1 MTETTNDRAQ
11 PLVGFRTNEE
21 WKDVLAQV
29 ATMIE
34 NLEQVEDPEIRHK
47 IFATLQAIDAV
58 HREALHRLVR
68 LFKEGVLEQVVTD
81 PAIHTLMGM
90 YDLLPTNATADGMV
104 VDFLTAEE
112 RSAGAR
118 RSTTNPVQTGTSARA
133 PPGLA
138 PTALAHT
145 ALAHTD
151 CQPHWARVPLARPM
165 EDGEAVIFE
174 AEEGSVVVAR
184 VDSTLYAVGAVC
196 PTHTAVMVGGVMKGL
211 SWLCPHGPGCVY
223 DIRNGSRL
231 GGGPGVTAH
240 PVRAADG
247 GGLQVGFGIPFEPK
261 LPAF

>member
-1 MTETTNDRAQ
+1 MTATTNDRAQ

-21 WKDVLAQV
+21 WKDILAQV
-29 ATMIE
+29 AVMIE
-34 NLEQVEDPEIRHK
+34 DLEQVEDPEIRRK
-47 IFATLQAIDAV
+47 IFTTLQAVDAV

-68 LFKEGVLEQVVTD
+68 LFKEGVLDQVVTD

-90 YDLLPTNATADGMV
+90 YDLLPANATTDGKFG
-104 VDFLTAEE
+104 DFLTAEE

-118 RSTTNPVQTGTSARA
+118 RSTTNPVQMGTSAPA
-133 PPGLA
+133 PPG
-138 PTALAHT
+138 LAHT

-174 AEEGSVVVAR
+174 AEEGSVVVTR
-184 VDSTLYAVGAVC
+184 VDSSLYAIGAVC
-196 PTHTAVMVGGVMKGL
+196 PTHAAVMVGGVMKGL

-231 GGGPGVTAH
+231 GGGPGITAH

-247 GGLQVGFGIPFEPK
+247 GGVQVGFGIPFEPR

>member
-1 MTETTNDRAQ
+1 MTATTNDRAQ

-21 WKDVLAQV
+21 WKDILAQV
-29 ATMIE
+29 AAMIE
-34 NLEQVEDPEIRHK
+34 DLEQVEDPEIRRK
-47 IFATLQAIDAV
+47 IFTMLQAVDAV

-68 LFKEGVLEQVVTD
+68 LFKEGVLDQVVTD

-90 YDLLPTNATADGMV
+90 YDLLPTNATTDGKFG
-104 VDFLTAEE
+104 DFLTAEE
-112 RSAGAR
+112 RASGAR
-118 RSTTNPVQTGTSARA
+118 GSTTNPLPTGTNTRTPAA
-133 PPGLA
+133 LA
-138 PTALAHT
+138 PA
-145 ALAHTD
+145 D

-184 VDSTLYAVGAVC
+184 VDNTLYAVGAVC